1 MALQGTKLTLLR
13 LSQAQA
19 RSSNTDLR
27 GNKDQDPAIN
37 HRFEVPRAV
46 GYRHL
51 PIMSRACLTPQ
62 NGFRYDA
69 HRGALVIMPL

>member
-19 RSSNTDLR
+19 RSFNTDLR

-46 GYRHL
+46 GYTVGTCKSCS
-51 PIMSRACLTPQ
+51 PTGQ
-62 NGFRYDA
+62 NANSMVDV
-69 HRGALVIMPL
+69 HN